1 MSRASEEFLKS
12 LQPSACGHD
21 IRLLP
26 VDRQRLGC
34 RHCWVWLC
42 SISWCAYAR
51 CVYQHD
57 ARIILSALTESVNG
71 KTGDEKV
78 DPMSLYEILTIVT
91 CVTSTATMLMV
102 GVAIL
107 PHVKNGCAVVRD
119 AVLWVSLIAVLM
131 LMGWLGIQQFTN
143 RSATVEENEPENY
156 STNVETTTLP
166 IRSDR

>member
-1 MSRASEEFLKS
+1 LAKN
-12 LQPSACGHD
+12 
-21 IRLLP
+21 
-26 VDRQRLGC
+26 
-34 RHCWVWLC
+34 
-42 SISWCAYAR
+42 
-51 CVYQHD
+51 
-57 ARIILSALTESVNG
+57 VNR

-91 CVTSTATMLMV
+91 CVTSTATMLLV

-119 AVLWVSLIAVLM
+119 AVLWASLIAVLM

-143 RSATVEENEPENY
+143 RSATVEENEPESY
-156 STNVETTTLP
+156 STNAETTTLP

>member
-42 SISWCAYAR
+42 SISWCANAR

-57 ARIILSALTESVNG
+57 ARIILSALTEKRENG
-71 KTGDEKV
+71 KREGRSHEPLRNSDNRHLRDFDRHHAHGWRGDPAACEER
-78 DPMSLYEILTIVT
+78 MCCRSRCCSL
-91 CVTSTATMLMV
+91 
-102 GVAIL
+102 GVADRG
-107 PHVKNGCAVVRD
+107 PD
-119 AVLWVSLIAVLM
+119 AHGLAGHSTIHES
-131 LMGWLGIQQFTN
+131 ISN
-143 RSATVEENEPENY
+143 R
-156 STNVETTTLP
+156 
-166 IRSDR
+166 

>member
-12 LQPSACGHD
+12 LQLSAFDHD

-26 VDRQRLGC
+26 VDRRPLGC
-34 RHCWVWLC
+34 RLCWVWLC
-42 SISWCAYAR
+42 STSRCAYAR

-57 ARIILSALTESVNG
+57 SRIFLSALTKNVNR

-91 CVTSTATMLMV
+91 CVTSTATMLLV

-119 AVLWVSLIAVLM
+119 AVLWASLIAVLM

-143 RSATVEENEPENY
+143 RSATVEENEPESY
-156 STNVETTTLP
+156 STNAETTTLP

>member
-1 MSRASEEFLKS
+1 MSRATEEFLKS
-12 LQPSACGHD
+12 LQPSASGHD

-26 VDRQRLGC
+26 VDRRRLGC
-34 RHCWVWLC
+34 RHCWVRLS
-42 SISWCAYAR
+42 SISWCA
-51 CVYQHD
+51 YQHD

-119 AVLWVSLIAVLM
+119 AVLWASLIAVLM

-143 RSATVEENEPENY
+143 RSATVEETEPENY

-166 IRSDR
+166 IQSDR